1 MNQFLQRVDERA
13 GAQLHA
19 QPLRLGLQAVLDGLA
34 QRVVFVFIAGKF
46 DVDHRVFLLPIPMIF
61 YPKPFEQFPASRIQ
75 LPDRR
80 QQQGLA
86 EAARAGEEKISPT
99 GQDSVNVLRL
109 IHVYVSFCA
118 DFRKV
123 LYADG
128 VLHGPKDTRL
138 RQIGQVL

>member
-19 QPLRLGLQAVLDGLA
+19 QPLRLRLQAVLDGLA

-46 DVDHRVFLLPIPMIF
+46 DVDHRVFLLPVPVVF

-75 LPDRR
+75 LPDCR

-86 EAARAGEEKISPT
+86 EATRAGEEIILPACQYMVNILGFIHIREAAFTQFPKI
-99 GQDSVNVLRL
+99 
-109 IHVYVSFCA
+109 
-118 DFRKV
+118 

-128 VLHGPKDTRL
+128 VLHALKDTRL